1 MKRGRSPPVTKKT
14 NDGKL
19 SQQRGVANQD
29 DHRTVGESRC
39 RPRIKHELCMNKTKA
54 HSDLARHYREIGI
67 KAVTAAA
74 RAGVRLVPEN
84 NREKQN
90 STKEEETDE

>member
-1 MKRGRSPPVTKKT
+1 MSSK
-14 NDGKL
+14 
-19 SQQRGVANQD
+19 NQTRAL
-29 DHRTVGESRC
+29 HG
-39 RPRIKHELCMNKTKA
+39 NKTKA

-84 NREKQN
+84 NGEKQN